1 MDRAPTAEVY
11 GVPAAIAL
19 VASLMAI
26 PDESMPFSGYCCRK
40 ARRDVILA
48 RQVLC
53 ESDRLVVV
61 SNMQSETFRCAR
73 Q

>member
-40 ARRDVILA
+40 ARQDVILA
-48 RQVLC
+48 RQVLW
-53 ESDRLVVV
+53 R
-61 SNMQSETFRCAR
+61 N
-73 Q
+73 